1 MEQTDSRIKEI
12 LGNLKRDRRELLDE
26 SASLFTGFL
35 KRGLCSVRAAA
46 ERWKGFAHNLSDAV
60 DTLFQPAFADDPGL
74 PLLQPGS
81 KGEPLVTVTKSMG
94 GKFPAGMRM
103 TLSDANEY
111 VRQVDEQYRA
121 QELTPVPV
129 QVKIDYMKDGRA
141 DRYCLPLEIGAGGS
155 LLEQLGRHL
164 EAYRD
169 SPEKVAQLFEQVP
182 EQYRDALREELTP
195 FVNDSIGRTGQEVCQ
210 YFQLHCDIAELEQK
224 LEQRIEALPERARKP
239 YQKAARNTIAGLRRA
254 VNTGRERSRA
264 LAREEQAA
272 DRKKERPRASV
283 KRQLRLIKASQP
295 EQAGPVK
302 KLAAPQR

>member
-1 MEQTDSRIKEI
+1 MEQNDSRIKEI
-12 LGNLKRDRRELLDE
+12 LGNLKQDSRELLEE

-35 KRGLCSVRAAA
+35 KRGVCTVRAAA
-46 ERWKGFAHNLSDAV
+46 ERWKGFAHDISEAV
-60 DTLFQPAFADDPGL
+60 GTLFQPAFADDPGL
-74 PLLQPGS
+74 PQLQPGP

-111 VRQVDEQYRA
+111 VRRVDEQYRA

-155 LLEQLGRHL
+155 LLEQMQRHL
-164 EAYRD
+164 DAYRD
-169 SPEKVAQLFEQVP
+169 SPEKVVQLFEQVP
-182 EQYRDALREELTP
+182 EQYRSTLREELSP
-195 FVNDSIGRTGQEVCQ
+195 FVNDSIGRTGQALCQ
-210 YFQLHCDIAELEQK
+210 YFQTHCDIAELEQK
-224 LEQRIEALPERARKP
+224 LEQRLEALPERARRP
-239 YQKAARNTIAGLRRA
+239 YQKAARNTISGLRRA

-272 DRKKERPRASV
+272 DRQKERPRTSV

-295 EQAGPVK
+295 EQAGPLK